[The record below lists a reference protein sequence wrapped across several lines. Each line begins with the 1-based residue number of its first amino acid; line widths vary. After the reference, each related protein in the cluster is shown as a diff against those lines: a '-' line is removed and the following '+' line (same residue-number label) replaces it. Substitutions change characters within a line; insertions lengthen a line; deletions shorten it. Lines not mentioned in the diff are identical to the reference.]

1 LGVSAAGD
9 STGHAFVVLNPVA
22 VNSKRQTE
30 RLLQR
35 HFTARGWTSEI
46 YATTG
51 DERIAAVVRAAL
63 NRINGRRVSL
73 FVAAGGDGTVSG
85 VAGGVARAEVPMGI
99 IPLGTGNTF
108 ARELGVPM
116 GLEPALEVLTGQH
129 EVMAIDAMRV
139 GDRFFVLNV
148 SIGISGLMM
157 RDTKRADKQRFGR
170 VAYVW
175 TGLRK
180 LFGYQPHRF
189 RLTIDGRTHRV
200 RASDVAI
207 VNSGALGDPALR
219 WNPEVELDDGRLDV
233 CVMRAR
239 SVVDYLGL
247 ATAVVLRRHKEEPGL
262 RHYVVERQVTVDA
275 GSDLPVQGDG
285 DFIGMPPVE
294 VRVAPGA
301 VRVMVPPRGV
311 EEQDDL
317 MARLAPEI

>member
-1 LGVSAAGD
+1 MSGVGD
-9 STGHAFVVLNPVA
+9 SKGHTFVVLNPVA
-22 VNSKRQTE
+22 VNSRGQTE

-35 HFTARGWTSEI
+35 HFAAQGWTSEV
-46 YATTG
+46 YTTTG
-51 DERIAAVVRAAL
+51 DEQVAAVVRAAL
-63 NRINGRRVSL
+63 DRINGRRVDL
-73 FVAAGGDGTVSG
+73 LVAAGGDGTVSG

-157 RDTKRADKQRFGR
+157 RDTERADKRRFGR

-175 TGLRK
+175 TGLWK

-189 RLTIDGRTHRV
+189 TLMIDGMTRRV
-200 RASDVAI
+200 RASDIAI

-219 WNPEVELDDGRLDV
+219 WNPQVELDDGRLDV

-239 SVVDYLGL
+239 SMVDYLGL
-247 ATAVVLRRHKEEPGL
+247 AAAVVLRRHKEASGI
-262 RHYVVERQVTVDA
+262 RHYIVEHQVTIDA

-285 DFIGMPPVE
+285 DFIGTPPVE
-294 VRVAPGA
+294 VSVAPGV
-301 VRVMVPPRGV
+301 VRVVVPPGA
-311 EEQDDL
+311 EEQDEL
-317 MARLAPEI
+317 MARLSPAT